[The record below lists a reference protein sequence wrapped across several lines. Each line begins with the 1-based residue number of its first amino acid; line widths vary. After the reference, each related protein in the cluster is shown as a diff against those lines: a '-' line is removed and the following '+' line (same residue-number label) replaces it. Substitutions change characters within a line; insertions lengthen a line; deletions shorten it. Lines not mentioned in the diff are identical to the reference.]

1 MVGLPMSTI
10 ARTRKR
16 LTPSSRR
23 SPKAAAAFALKGNIA
38 VEADV
43 LGIFD
48 AATNAGP
55 LSAVIAKAGIVAP
68 RGKLAEMSVERM
80 WRVFE
85 VNGARRLPQS

>member
-1 MVGLPMSTI
+1 
-10 ARTRKR
+10 
-16 LTPSSRR
+16 
-23 SPKAAAAFALKGNIA
+23 
-38 VEADV
+38 V